1 MHHTTACDNAVELI
15 NASIKMNIEI
25 TEDEEIMSLN
35 FKLENNKFVSRYLFK
50 YQVLLSFIL
59 HYNKIYFS
67 HNSTFIIKLCFACPA
82 AVIYSCIYWL

>member
-35 FKLENNKFVSRYLFK
+35 FKLENNKFVSRHLFK
-50 YQVLLSFIL
+50 YQVWHEYSFLLP
-59 HYNKIYFS
+59 
-67 HNSTFIIKLCFACPA
+67 FIIIKYIFLTT
-82 AVIYSCIYWL
+82 VHL